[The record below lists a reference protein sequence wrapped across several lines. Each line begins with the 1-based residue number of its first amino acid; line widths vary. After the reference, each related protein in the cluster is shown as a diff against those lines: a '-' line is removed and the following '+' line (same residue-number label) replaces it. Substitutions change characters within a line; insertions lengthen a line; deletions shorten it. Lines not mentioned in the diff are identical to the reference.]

1 MKATQGGAFVF
12 RDLARC
18 TARLKGARYDGAVIA
33 AAEWSRQGND
43 TMFANDA
50 MPEILVDRHR
60 MMKGRAA
67 EASGT
72 LVITMLLGRKAPTVR
87 ASEDGVL
94 HLAAEAD
101 GVPGGSVPMAFTTA
115 DVRAFVQAVDDT
127 NPLHEGERPLVPG
140 LLIMET
146 VLKRLDDCKKL
157 SMKFTMPVFAGQKV
171 EMTFAGGNRAGR

>member
-60 MMKGRAA
+60 MMK
-67 EASGT
+67 
-72 LVITMLLGRKAPTVR
+72 
-87 ASEDGVL
+87 
-94 HLAAEAD
+94 

>member
-1 MKATQGGAFVF
+1 MF

-60 MMKGRAA
+60 MMKVRAA
-67 EASGT
+67 DASGT

-94 HLAAEAD
+94 HLAAEVD

-115 DVRAFVQAVDDT
+115 DVRAFVQAV
-127 NPLHEGERPLVPG
+127 HEGERPLVPG
-140 LLIMET
+140 LLIMDT